1 MRTDLYGNNILEPS
15 DFSKRILKSFNEQDG
30 ISIYHSFGTKSG
42 HENDSKV
49 IFPKIAIYC
58 IYKNLNPVYI
68 GLSRNSTHNRIGRFV
83 QGALNKETKNTKH
96 SGGQRY
102 YKEYG
107 EDIRGLRVK
116 YFDMTRINLP
126 DYISME
132 EIELDLIRKLK
143 PILNNEIRK
152 NMHIQ
157 KFSVNLL

>member
-1 MRTDLYGNNILEPS
+1 MKTDLYGNKILDAS
-15 DFSKRILKSFNEQDG
+15 DFSKKILKAFNEQDG

-42 HENDSKV
+42 HENDCNV

-58 IYKNLNPVYI
+58 IYKNVDPVYI

-83 QGALNKETKNTKH
+83 QGALNKETKKTKH
-96 SGGQRY
+96 PGGRRY

-116 YFDMTRINLP
+116 YFDMTKINLP

-157 KFSVNLL
+157 KFSVSLL